1 MTVEVAEDDRA
12 DKGQQKNPEK
22 SAEHGFDLVLF
33 FLVHL
38 SLAAPRTGRA
48 GMKSRNALKHQ
59 SEDQPD
65 GKEGQP
71 VDAQD
76 RWPDRNDPNAAGP
89 GPQENQ
95 EGKDDHPPPGLGL
108 SADDR
113 KNHGQE

>member
-38 SLAAPRTGRA
+38 SLAGPRTGRA

-76 RWPDRNDPNAAGP
+76 RWPDRSDPNAAGP
-89 GPQENQ
+89 GP
-95 EGKDDHPPPGLGL
+95 P
-108 SADDR
+108 R
-113 KNHGQE
+113 KPRGQRRSPAAGTWPVGR